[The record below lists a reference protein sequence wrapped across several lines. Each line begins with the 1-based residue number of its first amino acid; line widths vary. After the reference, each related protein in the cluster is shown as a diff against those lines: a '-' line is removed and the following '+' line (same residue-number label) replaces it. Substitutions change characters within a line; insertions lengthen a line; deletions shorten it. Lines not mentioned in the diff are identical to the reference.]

1 MSKVS
6 THPAT
11 NVAGLSA
18 TLLTA
23 VCALP
28 AAAQPGGNTNAV
40 ADGAYAAAAT
50 WDNGVPTGT
59 TDAQMANGYTVT
71 SSLNNSAFR
80 ILLGDDP
87 AGSTGTLT
95 IAGGILG
102 TDRAVSLGGFE
113 TASTGTGILNIQ
125 SGGTLDVGLVG
136 PGGAQDIVV
145 GDVANTTGI
154 LNLDGGTANAAGFI
168 IVGRV
173 TDANGSATGTLNQT
187 AGDIN
192 SLQLRIG
199 GNATGTHNFDG
210 GTVNN
215 RFYSL
220 GVGPL
225 GSGTTNQ
232 SAGTLT
238 AEGINVGDNG
248 SGTYNMTGG
257 TVNQTAAN
265 LGIIIGGLGVNA
277 NGTFDQSGGTVTAT
291 NLRVGNGNDSTGTL
305 TLSGD
310 ATIRFTSLDIA
321 SELGLA
327 GNTASNV
334 TGTLNLNGPDVTI
347 TGTDL
352 DANGSAN
359 TAALNWLVDD
369 GGVST
374 ISLLGAADLTG
385 ALLGMEEDAGE
396 NVAFGST
403 FTLIDGQSITGGFVD
418 NSAAYDFAIVSGGS
432 GQQLIATNV
441 VPEPGTVVLLSLG
454 GLALA
459 ARRRKA

>member
-1 MSKVS
+1 MFENRIDQTTPK
-6 THPAT
+6 
-11 NVAGLSA
+11 AGL
-18 TLLTA
+18 TA
-23 VCALP
+23 ALIAGLCCLP
-28 AAAQPGGNTNAV
+28 AVAQPGGNRNAV
-40 ADGAYAAAAT
+40 ASGAYGNAAT
-50 WDNGVPTGT
+50 WDSGVPTGT
-59 TDAQMANGYTVT
+59 TDAQIANGFTVT
-71 SSLNNSAFR
+71 SSVNNSAFR

-95 IAGGILG
+95 IDGGVLG

-125 SGGTLDVGLVG
+125 AGGTLDVGLVG

-145 GDVANTTGI
+145 GDVANTTGV

-173 TDANGSATGTLNQT
+173 SDANGSATGTINQT

-192 SLQLRIG
+192 SLQLRVG

-215 RFYSL
+215 RFYSV

-225 GSGTTNQ
+225 GVGTTNQ
-232 SAGTLT
+232 TAGTLT
-238 AEGINVGDNG
+238 ADGINVGDTG
-248 SGTYNMTGG
+248 SGTYNLSGG
-257 TVNQTAAN
+257 VINQTGAN
-265 LGIIIGGLGVNA
+265 VGIVIGGLGTSA
-277 NGTFDQSGGTVTAT
+277 NGSFNQSGGTVTAT
-291 NLRVGNGNDSTGTL
+291 NVRVGNGNDSTGSL
-305 TLSGD
+305 TLSGN
-310 ATIRFTSLDIA
+310 ASFSFNQLNVA

-327 GNTASNV
+327 GNTATNV
-334 TGTLNLNGPDVTI
+334 SGTLNINGPDVTI
-347 TGTDL
+347 SGSDL
-352 DANGSAN
+352 DANGSGN
-359 TAALNWLVDD
+359 TASLSWLVDD

-385 ALLGMEEDAGE
+385 ALLGMSEDAGE
-396 NVAFGST
+396 SVGFGTS

-418 NSAAYDFAIVSGGS
+418 NSAAYDFAIVAGGS

-441 VPEPGTVVLLSLG
+441 VPEPATVLLLGLG

-459 ARRRKA
+459 GRRRA